1 MKFVITSFGSFG
13 DLNPYV
19 GLGRAMKARGHD
31 VVLALPGHYIPFV
44 EAAGLRGHAVRPDI
58 DPNQR
63 DIVRRIMEPLS
74 GPEYLIREL
83 MMPVVE
89 DAFED
94 LDSIIDDDDV
104 LLSHPLTYAAP
115 VLAEHRAIRW
125 ASSVLA
131 PLGFFSQDD
140 PPLMVVHPVAEAV
153 QRNLPGFYRR
163 LVPFSRVATRTWSAP
178 VRALRTR
185 LGLPPGQD
193 PVLAGQFSPQ
203 LNLAMFSRV
212 LAQPQSDWPPNTVV
226 TGAVSYDAVLGGL
239 SDSLRAFLDAGP
251 PPVVFT
257 LGSAAVA
264 AKSAA
269 RFYQT
274 SLEAARDAGVRVV
287 LLVGRDDG
295 HRPDIGGGSDVFV
308 AEWAPHSELFP
319 RAAAIVHQGGAGTLH
334 TAIASGRPM
343 LIVPHAHDQGD
354 NAVRAAR
361 LGVARVVF
369 TSQYKRRAVSDHLK
383 HLVSEPAWKARS
395 AQVSAMV
402 RSENGAERACD
413 ALEALASRDTIP
425 TALRADATL

>member
-1 MKFVITSFGSFG
+1 MKYVITSFGSLG

-19 GLGRAMKARGHD
+19 GLGRALKARGHD

-44 EAAGLRGHAVRPDI
+44 EAAGFRGHAVRPDI

-63 DIVRRIMEPLS
+63 DVVRRIMDPLR
-74 GPEYLIREL
+74 GAEYLIRDL

-89 DAFED
+89 DAYAD
-94 LDSIIDDDDV
+94 LDAIVEDGDV

-115 VLAEHRAIRW
+115 VLAEYRGLRW
-125 ASSVLA
+125 ASTVLA
-131 PLGFFSQDD
+131 PLGFFSEED
-140 PPLMVVHPVAEAV
+140 PPLMAVHPVAGAV

-163 LVPFSRVATRTWSAP
+163 LVPLARVVTRSWGAR
-178 VRALRTR
+178 VHALRKR
-185 LGLPPGQD
+185 LGLPQGLD
-193 PVLAGQFSPQ
+193 PVHAGQFSPY

-212 LAQPQSDWPPNTVV
+212 LAQPQKDWPPNTVV
-226 TGAVSYDAVLGGL
+226 TGAVSYDAVHGGL
-239 SDSLRAFLDAGP
+239 SRALHEFLDAGP

-257 LGSAAVA
+257 LGTAAVA
-264 AKSAA
+264 ASSAA

-274 SLEAARDAGVRVV
+274 SLEAARDAGARAV

-295 HRPDIGGGSDVFV
+295 HRPDLGGRSDVFV
-308 AEWAPHSELFP
+308 AEWAPHSELFA

-334 TAIASGRPM
+334 TALASGRPM

-369 TSQYKRRAVSDHLK
+369 PSQYRRAVVRDHLR
-383 HLVSEPAWKARS
+383 HLLSEPAWKERGAAIS
-395 AQVSAMV
+395 GVV
-402 RSENGAERACD
+402 RSEHGAERASD
-413 ALEALASRDTIP
+413 ALETLASRTTPAAAREKVAI
-425 TALRADATL
+425 